1 MYCLAGLSGCEN
13 LSRYDPPQEGNC
25 PLDASADRTKLGMLK
40 PTGRAMCPIIEHSE
54 ELDNVFHVLL
64 NKVSYGIVCNALLM
78 QKNRIFARRVG
89 LPCCVS
95 SQSERVAFTSSSR
108 AKRSSIS
115 VRSSRALVQ
124 KCRAASGFFGLKE

>member
-78 QKNRIFARRVG
+78 QKKPDFRPSRWLALLREFTVG
-89 LPCCVS
+89 
-95 SQSERVAFTSSSR
+95 
-108 AKRSSIS
+108 K
-115 VRSSRALVQ
+115 
-124 KCRAASGFFGLKE
+124 SGFYFFVPGETFKYFCQEFPSACAEMPGGTCQRL